1 VTSGAARDLSPRRT
15 SRVLADIAHAL
26 DSAEHAPER
35 VDQVL
40 DLLAR
45 LVPYDRCALLHPR
58 AARTPELFVRPTPPV
73 EDRAPLAARLTSL
86 LRLMADEPET
96 HRGAALVP
104 WTESASAERVHL
116 AMPLVGLDQV
126 IGVLFVERGG
136 SQAYDEECLS
146 LLAVVAAQLAAY
158 LTTMRLAHEETRALE
173 FQQLLVGIVSHD
185 LRNPLGVV
193 IGSAG
198 MLLPR
203 IQEPRSAKFVERIL
217 ANGQRASRIVS
228 DLLDLTRT
236 RLGAGIPIVP
246 ERVNLSDLLREL
258 VEEVRVAYP
267 TRAVD
272 LDSAPEVVGIWDPDR
287 LAQVV
292 SNLLNNAIQYGPADD
307 PVRVTLRRSGAN
319 VVLEVQN
326 AGPAIPPALLQHIF
340 DPFKRG
346 ERTRGTEK
354 GLGLGLYI
362 VQHIV
367 AGHGGRVEARSSD
380 SEGTTFT
387 VTLPCERR

>member
-1 VTSGAARDLSPRRT
+1 MTSGAARDLGPRRA

-26 DSAEHAPER
+26 DSAERAVER
-35 VDQVL
+35 ITQVL
-40 DLLAR
+40 ELLAR
-45 LVPYDRCALLHPR
+45 LVPYDRCALLHPGPP
-58 AARTPELFVRPTPPV
+58 RTPELFARPEPAA
-73 EDRAPLAARLTSL
+73 EERAPLVARLTSL
-86 LRLMADEPET
+86 LRLMADEPDT
-96 HRGAALVP
+96 QRGGAVVP
-104 WTESASAERVHL
+104 WPVSEERVHL
-116 AMPLVGLDQV
+116 AVPLVGLDQV
-126 IGVLFVERGG
+126 MGVLFVERAGPE
-136 SQAYDEECLS
+136 AYDEESLS

-158 LTTMRLAHEETRALE
+158 LTTVRLAHEEARAHE

-203 IQEPRSAKFVERIL
+203 VQDPRLAKFVERIL
-217 ANGQRASRIVS
+217 ANAQRASRIVS

-246 ERVNLSDLLREL
+246 ERVDLSELLHEL

-267 TRAVD
+267 ARVFN
-272 LDSAPEVVGIWDPDR
+272 LDCPPGVVGIWDPDR

-292 SNLLNNAIQYGPADD
+292 SNLLGNAIQYGPADT
-307 PVRVTLRRSGAN
+307 PVRVALRSSGAD
-319 VVLEVQN
+319 VVLEIQN
-326 AGPAIPPALLQHIF
+326 RGAAVPPALLEHIF

-346 ERTRGTEK
+346 ERTRGTEQ

-367 AGHGGRVEARSSD
+367 AGHGGRVEVRSSNV
-380 SEGTTFT
+380 EGTTFT
-387 VTLPCERR
+387 VTLPRERPA